1 MNILFSSKMSLQIFF
16 SIAALGL
23 LEANNC
29 LMFISDTPL
38 FSDNCLIMC
47 YVPMYIST
55 MTELQFISYLQ
66 LLQERFI
73 AINKI
78 ITLNRNELKEI
89 DVERE
94 LKAKTTIYKICQLE
108 KLYSILEQ
116 SSVLLS
122 RAFGIQNIVMITIQ
136 FFTLTTLMYDC
147 CIKLVRYTPN
157 SKTID
162 GSILDSAM
170 WGLTFFIEIIAICWM
185 SDQTKFEANKIRMNI
200 QHFNVKGDVKSE
212 KMVSILGR
220 KRF

>member
-1 MNILFSSKMSLQIFF
+1 MSLQIFF

-29 LMFISDTPL
+29 LMFISDVPL
-38 FSDNCLIMC
+38 FSENCLIMC

-66 LLQERFI
+66 LLQDRFI

-78 ITLNRNELKEI
+78 ITVNRNELKEI
-89 DVERE
+89 DIEGIIKVE
-94 LKAKTTIYKICQLE
+94 TTIYKICQLE
-108 KLYSILEQ
+108 KLYSILQQ
-116 SSVLLS
+116 SSMLLS
-122 RAFGIQNIVMITIQ
+122 KAFGIQNIVMITIQ

-147 CIKLVRYTPN
+147 CIKLVRYIPN

-185 SDQTKFEANKIRMNI
+185 SDQTKYEANKIRMSI
-200 QHFNVKGDVKSE
+200 QHFNGNVNGAVKSE
-212 KMVSILGR
+212 KMV
-220 KRF
+220 K

>member
-1 MNILFSSKMSLQIFF
+1 MSLQIFF
-16 SIAALGL
+16 SIAALSW

-29 LMFISDTPL
+29 LMFISDIPV
-38 FSDNCLIMC
+38 FSDNCRIMC

-66 LLQERFI
+66 LLQDRFI

-78 ITLNRNELKEI
+78 ITVNRNELKEI
-89 DVERE
+89 DVEL
-94 LKAKTTIYKICQLE
+94 LKAETTIYKICQLE
-108 KLYSILEQ
+108 KLYSILQQ

-122 RAFGIQNIVMITIQ
+122 KAFGIQNLVMITIQ

-162 GSILDSAM
+162 ESILDSAM
-170 WGLTFFIEIIAICWM
+170 WSLTFFIEIIAICWM
-185 SDQTKFEANKIRMNI
+185 SDQTKYEANKIRMSI
-200 QHFNVKGDVKSE
+200 QHFNVNGDAGSE
-212 KMVSILGR
+212 KMVNIIYTKSR
-220 KRF
+220 VEC

>member
-1 MNILFSSKMSLQIFF
+1 MSLQIFF

-29 LMFISDTPL
+29 LMFISDVPL

-66 LLQERFI
+66 LLQDRFI

-89 DVERE
+89 DVESIM
-94 LKAKTTIYKICQLE
+94 KAETTIYKICQLE
-108 KLYSILEQ
+108 KLYSILQE
-116 SSVLLS
+116 SSMLLS
-122 RAFGIQNIVMITIQ
+122 KAFGIQNIVMITIQ

-147 CIKLVRYTPN
+147 CIKLVRYIPN

-162 GSILDSAM
+162 GSIFDSAI
-170 WGLTFFIEIIAICWM
+170 WGLTFFIEIITICWM
-185 SDQTKFEANKIRMNI
+185 SDQTKYEANKIRMSI
-200 QHFNVKGDVKSE
+200 QHFNVNGDVTSE
-212 KMVSILGR
+212 KMVNIIKG
-220 KRF
+220 KIFFFNID